1 MKDSDTTKLIKSLPK
16 DPNGQIFWIVYNSD
30 LVNQAK
36 DNIAEIKGQ
45 DYLEH
50 VNVVAMDKMKISY
63 PDIPYYNLYY
73 DPSVYKLLGNGLN

>member
-36 DNIAEIKGQ
+36 DNIAEIKGR

-50 VNVVAMDKMKISY
+50 VNVVAMDKMQTFY
-63 PDIPYYNLYY
+63 PDIPYANLYY